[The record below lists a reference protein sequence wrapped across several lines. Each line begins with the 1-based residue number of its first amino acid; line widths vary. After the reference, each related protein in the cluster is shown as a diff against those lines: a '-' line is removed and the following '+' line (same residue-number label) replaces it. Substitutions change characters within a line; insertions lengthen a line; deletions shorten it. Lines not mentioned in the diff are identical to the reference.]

1 MSISLAL
8 QIEYSRDEARLGD
21 SLETTPVAS
30 TKVHEYLSTSLRP
43 DCL

>member
-8 QIEYSRDEARLGD
+8 QVEYNRHEARLGD

-30 TKVHEYLSTSLRP
+30 TKVHEHLSTSLRP

>member
-8 QIEYSRDEARLGD
+8 QVEYSRDEARLGD
-21 SLETTPVAS
+21 SIETTPVAS

-43 DCL
+43 DYL